1 MDMTVEAAIR
11 TIERQG
17 WLHRTDPRVK
27 ILFLSCFTLLNL
39 LFLEPLALVTLT
51 AVLLPLYLTTR
62 VNYRLLGT
70 ALLGYSMF
78 IGAIILSQGM
88 APVGRMAVD
97 PQNLHYMFDWGWLH
111 MTREGLAVGVTRS
124 LRFANPFLFAILVAL
139 TTDPVLM
146 ARGMIKLKLPFEIA
160 FMVLSGLR
168 FLPLAAEEARNIA
181 EAQSV
186 RGVRGPVRRFRM
198 ALFPLFLN
206 SLRRAQAM
214 GITIEAKSWGAKN
227 WKGFLRDVRIRPR
240 DAVLIAYGLV
250 LLFIGLYVRF
260 VIGWGYIGSVANP
273 Y

>member
-1 MDMTVEAAIR
+1 MSMTVEAAIR
-11 TIERQG
+11 TIEEQG
-17 WLHRTDPRVK
+17 WLHRTDPRIK
-27 ILFLSCFTLLNL
+27 ILFLALFTLLNL
-39 LFLEPLALVTLT
+39 MFLEPLALITLT
-51 AVLLPLYLTTR
+51 AALLPLYLTTR
-62 VNYRLLGT
+62 INYRVLGA
-70 ALLGYSMF
+70 ALLGYSLF

-97 PQNLHYMFDWGWLH
+97 PDNLHYVFDWGWLH
-111 MTREGLAVGVTRS
+111 MTREGLAIGVIRS
-124 LRFANPFLFAILVAL
+124 LRFFNPFLCAILIAL

-168 FLPLAAEEARNIA
+168 FLPLAADEARNIA

-186 RGVRGPVRRFRM
+186 RGVRGPIRRFKL

-240 DAVLIAYGLV
+240 DAILTTYGVV
-250 LLFIGLYVRF
+250 LLLIGLYVRL